1 MRQWRRHAIA
11 TGAGVLAASLVT
23 IGIVLTTG
31 GGQLTGTVV
40 DEQGAAVPS
49 CSVAPEGPT
58 FHGREFGVLSRTDGQ
73 WSFGEVRNGPYIVRV
88 ICPAAV
94 DGAGAEGRSGSV
106 LVHGDT
112 HVSVV
117 VHASQ

>member
-1 MRQWRRHAIA
+1 MRRWRRRAIA
-11 TGAGVLAASLVT
+11 TGVGVLAASFVT

-40 DEQGAAVPS
+40 DEQGSAVPS

-58 FHGREFGVLSRTDGQ
+58 LHGREFGVLSRIDGQ

-88 ICPAAV
+88 ICPAAS
-94 DGAGAEGRSGSV
+94 DGAGAEGRSRSV
-106 LVHGDT
+106 LVRGDT
-112 HVSVV
+112 HVTVI
-117 VHASQ
+117 VHAST

>member
-1 MRQWRRHAIA
+1 M
-11 TGAGVLAASLVT
+11 LAALLVAT
-23 IGIVLTTG
+23 GIVLTTG

-40 DEQGAAVPS
+40 DEQGAPVPS

-58 FHGREFGVLSRTDGQ
+58 FHGREFGVLSRDDGR

-88 ICPAAV
+88 ICPVAS
-94 DGAGAEGRSGSV
+94 DGAVAEGSSNSV
-106 LVHGDT
+106 LVRGDT

-117 VHASQ
+117 VHSSG

>member
-1 MRQWRRHAIA
+1 MRQWRRRAIA
-11 TGAGVLAASLVT
+11 TSVGVLAASLVAT
-23 IGIVLTTG
+23 AIVLTTG
-31 GGQLTGTVV
+31 GGQLTGTVI
-40 DEQGAAVPS
+40 DERGAAVPS

-58 FHGREFGVLSRTDGQ
+58 FHGREFGVLSSIDGW

-88 ICPAAV
+88 ICPAAFK
-94 DGAGAEGRSGSV
+94 GAGAEGRSGSV

-117 VHASQ
+117 VHPSQ